1 MHFVLPLENISPEEA
16 VKAFTTVIMLHAYG
30 AITPMNNTSNIIN
43 EIYEKPESAPNA
55 ARGDTK
61 MQLLS
66 PRMPC
71 HPPWPQTPPTTTP
84 RLRR

>member
-1 MHFVLPLENISPEEA
+1 M
-16 VKAFTTVIMLHAYG
+16 KAFTTVTKLHAYG
-30 AITPMNNTSNIIN
+30 AITPVNNTSNIIN
-43 EIYEKPESAPNA
+43 EIYEEKEKPETAPNA

-61 MQLLS
+61 MPLLS

-84 RLRR
+84 RLRT